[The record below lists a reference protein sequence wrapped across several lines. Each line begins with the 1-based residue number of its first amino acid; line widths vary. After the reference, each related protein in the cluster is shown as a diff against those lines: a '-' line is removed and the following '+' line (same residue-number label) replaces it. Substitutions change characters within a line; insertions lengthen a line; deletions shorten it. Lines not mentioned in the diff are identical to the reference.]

1 MTVFETTFT
10 TNAIG
15 TDITEVTEQTQKN
28 TADIADI
35 KTDIEKN
42 TADIAEMQ
50 ADIEKKLSQK
60 IDRNPE
66 GRIVLSDGIELWV
79 ETTAD
84 GNAKIKILKDGVFF
98 SVNAPAI
105 ATIPLTLVCKNVA
118 DDSVLTTIQYNIL
131 EGETLYFNN
140 DTAPTLDGFDFVL
153 LEGIRHD
160 DFSEINTLNVY
171 YVDSNV
177 SDRGKTDWSDA
188 YYNYEGDAVLPLNTL
203 SATTMGNMFGHASKI
218 TTAPKMNT
226 SNVTNMW
233 RMFYL
238 CGALTTV
245 PPMDT
250 SKVTDMSEMFASCGA
265 LTTVPKMDTSQVT
278 NMEMMFYYCSSLT
291 TVPPMDTSKV
301 TNMREMFA
309 GCSNLK
315 IDWEIDMS
323 SCTNCKNMFQYS
335 GVNNVK
341 LKNVPKDLW
350 LLDLGRTYTVINYI

>member
-28 TADIADI
+28 TADIAEI

-42 TADIAEMQ
+42 TANIAEMQ
-50 ADIEKKLSQK
+50 ADIEEKLSQK

-118 DDSVLTTIQYNIL
+118 DDSVLATIQYNIL
-131 EGETLYFNN
+131 DGETLYFNN

-153 LEGIRHD
+153 LEGIRHN
-160 DFSEINTLNVY
+160 DFSEKNTLNIY
-171 YVDSNV
+171 YVDSTV
-177 SDRGKTDWSDA
+177 SDRGRTDWSWA
-188 YYNYEGDAVLPLNTL
+188 YSNYDGDTILPINTL
-203 SATTMGNMFGHASKI
+203 SATTMRNMFGFADKI
-218 TTAPKMNT
+218 TTVPKMNT
-226 SNVTNMW
+226 SNVTDMW
-233 RMFYL
+233 RMFYV
-238 CGALTTV
+238 CGALTSV
-245 PPMDT
+245 PEMDT
-250 SKVTDMSEMFASCGA
+250 SKVTDMSEMFANCGA
-265 LTTVPKMDTSQVT
+265 LTTAPKMDTSHVT
-278 NMEMMFYYCSSLT
+278 NMETMFYYCKELT
-291 TVPPMDTSKV
+291 TVPEMDTSKV
-301 TNMREMFA
+301 TNMKEMFA
-309 GCSNLK
+309 GCSKLK

-323 SCTNCKNMFQYS
+323 SCINCKYMFRYS
-335 GVNNVK
+335 GVSNIK
-341 LKNVPKDLW
+341 LKNVPSDLDVG
-350 LLDLGRTYTVINYI
+350 LIGTDYTIINYI

>member
-1 MTVFETTFT
+1 MAVFETTFT
-10 TNAIG
+10 TQAIG
-15 TDITEVTEQTQKN
+15 TDITEVTEQTRKN
-28 TADIADI
+28 TADIAEI

-42 TADIAEMQ
+42 MDDIAEMQ
-50 ADIEKKLSQK
+50 ADIEEKLSQK
-60 IDRNPE
+60 IDRTSE

-118 DDSVLTTIQYNIL
+118 DDSVLATIEYNIL
-131 EGETLYFNN
+131 EGDTLYFNN

-160 DFSEINTLNVY
+160 DFSEINTLNIY
-171 YVDSNV
+171 YVDSAV
-177 SDRGKTDWSDA
+177 SDRGKTDWSNA
-188 YYNYEGDAVLPLNTL
+188 YNGYAGDAVLPINTL
-203 SATTMGNMFGHASKI
+203 SATTMENMFENASKI

-238 CGALTTV
+238 CRALTTV
-245 PPMDT
+245 PEMDT

-278 NMEMMFYYCSSLT
+278 NMEMMFYYCNSLT

-323 SCTNCKNMFQYS
+323 SCTICKNMFQYS

>member
-1 MTVFETTFT
+1 MAVFETTFT
-10 TNAIG
+10 TQAIG

-50 ADIEKKLSQK
+50 ADIEEKLSQK
-60 IDRNPE
+60 IDRNSE

-118 DDSVLTTIQYNIL
+118 DDSVLATIEYSL
-131 EGETLYFNN
+131 LDGETLYFNN

-153 LEGIRHD
+153 LEGIRHG
-160 DFSEINTLNVY
+160 DFSEINTLNIY
-171 YVDSNV
+171 YVESTV
-177 SDRGKTDWSDA
+177 SDRERTDWSWA
-188 YYNYEGDAVLPLNTL
+188 YNSYAGDTVLPINTF
-203 SATTMGNMFGHASKI
+203 SATTMENMFDNASQI

-233 RMFYL
+233 RMFYN
-238 CGALTTV
+238 CNALTTV
-245 PPMDT
+245 PEMDT
-250 SKVTDMSEMFASCGA
+250 SNVTDMGEMFSWCSG
-265 LTTVPKMDTSQVT
+265 LTIAPKMDTSKVT
-278 NMEMMFYYCSSLT
+278 NMEMMFYNCNALT
-291 TVPPMDTSKV
+291 TVPEMDTSKV

-309 GCSNLK
+309 WCSNLT

-341 LKNVPKDLW
+341 LKNVPKNLW

>member
-10 TNAIG
+10 TQAIG

-42 TADIAEMQ
+42 TADIAEMK
-50 ADIEKKLSQK
+50 ADIEGKLSQK
-60 IDRNPE
+60 IDRTSE

-131 EGETLYFNN
+131 DGETLYFDNS
-140 DTAPTLDGFDFVL
+140 TAPTLDGFDFVL
-153 LEGIRHD
+153 LEGIRHN
-160 DFSEINTLNVY
+160 DFSEINTLNIY
-171 YVDSNV
+171 YVDSAV
-177 SDRGKTDWSDA
+177 SDREKTDWSWA
-188 YYNYEGDAVLPLNTL
+188 YNSYAGDVILPINTF
-203 SATTMGNMFGHASKI
+203 SATTMENMFDNASQI

-238 CGALTTV
+238 CRALTTV

-250 SKVTDMSEMFASCGA
+250 SKVTDMSEMFANCGA
-265 LTTVPKMDTSQVT
+265 LTTVPPMDTSQVT
-278 NMEMMFYYCSSLT
+278 NMETMFYYCGALT

-301 TNMREMFA
+301 TNMKEMFA
-309 GCSNLK
+309 GCSNLT

-341 LKNVPKDLW
+341 LKNVPKNLW

>member
-15 TDITEVTEQTQKN
+15 TDITKVTEQTQKN

-50 ADIEKKLSQK
+50 ADIEEKLNQK

-66 GRIVLSDGIELWV
+66 GRIILSDGIELWV

-84 GNAKIKILKDGVFF
+84 GNAKINILKDGVFF

-118 DDSVLTTIQYNIL
+118 DDSVLATIQYNIL
-131 EGETLYFNN
+131 DGETLYFNN
-140 DTAPTLDGFDFVL
+140 DTAPMLDGFDFVL

-160 DFSEINTLNVY
+160 DFSEINTLNIY

-177 SDRGKTDWSDA
+177 SDREKTDWSWA
-188 YYNYEGDAVLPLNTL
+188 YNHYEGDAILPINTF
-203 SATTMGNMFGHASKI
+203 SATTMEDMFGYASKI

-226 SNVTNMW
+226 SNVTNMS
-233 RMFYL
+233 RMFNE
-238 CGALTTV
+238 CEALTTV

-250 SKVTDMSEMFASCGA
+250 SKVTDMNEMFVNCEA
-265 LTTVPKMDTSQVT
+265 LTTVPKMDTSKVT
-278 NMEMMFYYCSSLT
+278 NMERMFYSCEALT

-301 TNMREMFA
+301 TDMREMFA
-309 GCSNLK
+309 WCSNLT

-323 SCTNCKNMFQYS
+323 SCANCKNMFQYS
-335 GVNNVK
+335 SVNNVK

>member
-15 TDITEVTEQTQKN
+15 TDITEVTEQTKKN

-42 TADIAEMQ
+42 TANIAEMQ
-50 ADIEKKLSQK
+50 ADIEEKLSQK

-118 DDSVLTTIQYNIL
+118 DDSVLTTIEYNIL
-131 EGETLYFNN
+131 EGETLYFDNG
-140 DTAPTLDGFDFVL
+140 TAPTLDGFNFVS

-171 YVDSNV
+171 YVDSTV
-177 SDRGKTDWSDA
+177 SDREKTDWSGA
-188 YYNYEGDAVLPLNTL
+188 YNSYEGDTILPINTF
-203 SATTMGNMFGHASKI
+203 SATTMRNMFGFASKI
-218 TTAPKMNT
+218 TTVPKMNT
-226 SNVTNMW
+226 SNVTDMW
-233 RMFYL
+233 RMFYV

-245 PPMDT
+245 PEMDT
-250 SKVTDMSEMFASCGA
+250 SNVTDMKEMFANCGA
-265 LTTVPKMDTSQVT
+265 LTTVPKMDTSKVT
-278 NMEMMFYYCSSLT
+278 NMETMFYYCKALT

-301 TNMREMFA
+301 TNMKEMFS
-309 GCSNLK
+309 GCSKLK

-323 SCTNCKNMFQYS
+323 SCTNCKYMFRYS
-335 GVNNVK
+335 GVGSVK
-341 LKNVPKDLW
+341 LKNVPKDLSI
-350 LLDLGRTYTVINYI
+350 DIIGADYTVINYI

>member
-10 TNAIG
+10 TRAIG

-28 TADIADI
+28 TADIAEI

-50 ADIEKKLSQK
+50 ADIADKLSQK
-60 IDRNPE
+60 IDRTSE

-105 ATIPLTLVCKNVA
+105 ANIPLTLVCKNVA
-118 DDSVLTTIQYNIL
+118 DDSVIATIEYNIL
-131 EGETLYFNN
+131 DGETLYFNN

-160 DFSEINTLNVY
+160 DFSEINTLNIY

-177 SDRGKTDWSDA
+177 SDRGKTDWSWA
-188 YYNYEGDAVLPLNTL
+188 YNGYAGDTVLPINTF
-203 SATTMGNMFGHASKI
+203 SATTMENMFDNASKI

-233 RMFYL
+233 RMFYM

-250 SKVTDMSEMFASCGA
+250 SKVTDMSDMFAW
-265 LTTVPKMDTSQVT
+265 
-278 NMEMMFYYCSSLT
+278 
-291 TVPPMDTSKV
+291 
-301 TNMREMFA
+301 
-309 GCSNLK
+309 CSNLE

-323 SCTNCKNMFQYS
+323 SCTNCKKMFQYS

-341 LKNVPKDLW
+341 LKNVPSDLW